1 MPDPDPLTDTAALRA
16 LEERI
21 ERAARAAE
29 RLFSE
34 AADGVPARG
43 WQRRREEAPGPGHG
57 PFAGWIDPSDA
68 RLLVGLFGELRDR
81 IPTELE
87 RRILAALRELLLALR
102 ALLDWCVER
111 AERRSGPPPEVQD
124 IPIL

>member
-1 MPDPDPLTDTAALRA
+1 MPDADPLTDTAALRA

-29 RLFSE
+29 RLFAE

-43 WQRRREEAPGPGHG
+43 WQRRGEEAPGPGPG
-57 PFAGWIDPSDA
+57 PFAGWIDPAEA
-68 RLLVGLFGELRDR
+68 RLLVGLFGELRGR
-81 IPTELE
+81 IPPELE